1 MAKEYK
7 INLSEMLGAMDRRNL
22 NWYNNLDD
30 DQKKDFEPWM
40 AMRYCS
46 SVDSNSQ
53 GIKEHYLIMTNELV
67 NVGFGDISLKEHKE
81 LHWLCMRTVGIGKS
95 VIHPFL
101 KPPKKAKKNKMQELV
116 IEQYP
121 HLSDDEIDL
130 MISLNDKSAF
140 KDLAEQL
147 NLETKKRKELF
158 N

>member
-22 NWYNNLDD
+22 DWYNNLDD

-101 KPPKKAKKNKMQELV
+101 KPPKKAKKNKYLFFSLIQKLLRCL
-116 IEQYP
+116 I
-121 HLSDDEIDL
+121 HFDLDDTAL
-130 MISLNDKSAF
+130 G
-140 KDLAEQL
+140 
-147 NLETKKRKELF
+147 KEHHGAI
-158 N
+158 

>member
-1 MAKEYK
+1 
-7 INLSEMLGAMDRRNL
+7 
-22 NWYNNLDD
+22 
-30 DQKKDFEPWM
+30 
-40 AMRYCS
+40 
-46 SVDSNSQ
+46 
-53 GIKEHYLIMTNELV
+53 
-67 NVGFGDISLKEHKE
+67 
-81 LHWLCMRTVGIGKS
+81 MRTVGIGKS

-101 KPPKKAKKNKMQELV
+101 KPPKKAKKNKMQEWV